1 MHTHREGLRFSA
13 LLLAVILCM
22 MAFPAAA
29 AGTDVVSAPT
39 GMVDITSAS
48 ISLYTVDGT
57 PVTTL
62 SNVPQDAKIDIDLS
76 FALDYGWEQTHDI
89 PDGTKFSL
97 TLPSALTDVTSF
109 QTVENV
115 PMQYE
120 GETYASFSISSA
132 GVITVTFNG
141 LIDQE
146 GLSAITGELSVSGS
160 FNEEAI
166 GTGDTIEFSLKAD
179 TTYTISFEEDDD
191 IPATPASIEKTG
203 DYDEAAGEIL
213 WTVTVTPGDGALEN
227 VTVSDTLS
235 NNQVFIEDTLTL
247 PDGSLAKDME
257 TGDYIFTLGT
267 VSSVT
272 AFKYRTKPANDAFS
286 SANENANVAFE
297 NNVKLNVGGTEAAA
311 DSAIVNIK
319 TDYIEKNGTFHTDTE
334 GKPYILWS
342 VDVNNNHLALTVPFT
357 LSDTLPLHLTMSES
371 SLTVDG
377 KAAAFTGSGSTY
389 TYTFTQDVTGPVR
402 LQYVT
407 YVDEAYYLQQD
418 SVSFT
423 NTATLTYNS
432 KTYSDTVSVGV
443 GTSLLRK
450 TGGGYD
456 PKTQR
461 ITWSMAV
468 NENGKSFT
476 NAVIE
481 DTILPGQEF
490 VEGSVTIQNKDDATY
505 GYDGN
510 SSKLTITLGDIFSTQ
525 KPVITYQTRVTN
537 PAHTATNNSGVS
549 YSNTATLTGVGISAS
564 TSTGTQTVK
573 SQVLSKSGSY
583 DYAAHRLNWTLT
595 VNNNGM
601 TMSSLEV
608 KDSISSGQSYVE
620 NSMYVDGQSVDP
632 IQSGSSLIIPL
643 GTIAHEVIITLS
655 TELSQSELAKFLDTN
670 QNVTFYNNA
679 SLTSDYG
686 QTVTVPASVTV
697 NNRSLTKSVKSG
709 YSEQEGTIEWEVRV
723 NPQQVAL
730 ENTILVDVL
739 QAGLSLDTESIRLYK
754 WSIDD
759 LGNLSQGDL
768 VASSAYSFEYNH
780 TTREFRFH
788 LPDEA
793 QGYILQ
799 FKTDVEAAGTY
810 SNEIS
815 LSGHAQVKG
824 KTSSTVR
831 VNDVSASISGKNGS
845 ITIKKVDKTN
855 NNPITTGAI
864 FELLDSNGVV
874 KAEATTGSNGEVTFT
889 KLKLRSYSIRE
900 KNAPLGYA
908 LNTVTYPVT
917 LSGESTTGF
926 VVVADDPLT
935 ASVMLHK
942 TNESGKPLSGGTFAI
957 YRSTDTATALQQ
969 AASVDGCIVFSGLTA
984 GIYTIKELQAPSGY
998 KRTDETR
1005 TVTLTL
1011 NSAYNTLPN
1020 VELTDPLI
1028 NYPKPDRKPAPT
1040 PKPDTGSV
1048 VVSDKDN
1055 PPGTKIVIYDKDGK
1069 QVGTVTTDENGNA
1082 EFPDLPYGDYTVR
1095 SANDSNAAES
1105 VHLSEDEPFQYLAL
1119 GPGVPKTGS
1128 ASSGILFAAVIT
1140 ALTYV
1145 ILMLTRRIR
1154 SIHTGKR

>member
-1 MHTHREGLRFSA
+1 MQTHRQSSRFLA
-13 LLLAVILCM
+13 LLLAMILCM

-29 AGTDVVSAPT
+29 GSASLVADPSE
-39 GMVDITSAS
+39 MVDVTTAD
-48 ISLYTVDGT
+48 ISLYTNDDT
-57 PVTTL
+57 PITTFN
-62 SNVPQDAKIDIDLS
+62 NVPQDAKIDIDLS
-76 FALDYGWEQTHDI
+76 FALNSDWEQNHDV
-89 PDGTKFSL
+89 PNGTQFSL

-109 QTVENV
+109 QTVTNI
-115 PMQYE
+115 PMQYN
-120 GETYASFSISSA
+120 GETYATFSVSSV

-141 LIDQE
+141 LIEQE

-166 GTGDTIEFSLKAD
+166 STGDTIEFSLKAD
-179 TTYTISFEEDDD
+179 TTYTISFEEDAD

-203 DYDEAAGEIL
+203 DYDEATGEIL
-213 WTVTVTPGDGALEN
+213 WTVTVTPGGGALEN

-235 NNQVFIEDTLTL
+235 NNQIFIEDTLNL
-247 PDGSLAKDME
+247 PDGSLAKDVA

-272 AFKYRTKPANDAFS
+272 TFKYRTKPENDAFS

-297 NNVKLNVGGTEAAA
+297 NDVKLNVGGTEAAA
-311 DSAIVNIK
+311 DSATVNVK
-319 TDYIEKNGTFHTDTE
+319 TDYIEKNGTFHTDPE

-342 VDVNNNHLALTVPFT
+342 VDVNNNYLALTAPFT

-377 KAAAFTGSGSTY
+377 EAAVFSGSGGTY
-389 TYTFTQDVTGPVR
+389 SYTFTGDVTKPVR
-402 LQYVT
+402 LQYKT

-418 SVSFT
+418 SVSFN
-423 NTATLTYNS
+423 NTATLTYNA
-432 KTYSDTVSVGV
+432 KTYSDTVTVGV

-450 TGGGYD
+450 TGSGYD

-461 ITWSMAV
+461 ITWTMAV

-476 NAVIE
+476 NAIIE
-481 DTILPGQEF
+481 DTIQPGQEF
-490 VEGSVTIQNKDDATY
+490 VEGSVTILNKDGATSE
-505 GYDGN
+505 YDGE
-510 SSKLTITLGDIFSTQ
+510 SGKLTITLGDISSTQ
-525 KPVITYQTRVTN
+525 KPVITYQTKVTN
-537 PAHTATNNSGVS
+537 PAHTATNNNGVS
-549 YSNTATLTGVGISAS
+549 YSNTAKLTGGGITAS

-583 DYAAHRLNWTLT
+583 DYAAHKLNWTLT

-608 KDSISSGQSYVE
+608 KDSISSGQSYVA

-643 GTIAHEVIITLS
+643 GTINHKVVITLS

-670 QNVTFYNNA
+670 QNITFYNNA

-697 NNRSLTKSVKSG
+697 NNQSLTKSVKSG
-709 YSEQEGTIEWEVRV
+709 YNEEDGTIEWEVRV

-730 ENTILVDVL
+730 ENTTLVDVL

-754 WSIDD
+754 WSIDA
-759 LGNLSQGDL
+759 LGNLTQGDQIT
-768 VASSAYSFEYNH
+768 SSAYSFEYNH
-780 TTREFRFH
+780 ATREFKFY
-788 LPDEA
+788 LPSEA
-793 QGYILQ
+793 QGYILR
-799 FKTDVEAAGTY
+799 FKTDVETAGTY

-824 KTSSTVR
+824 KSSSTVR

-845 ITIKKVDKTN
+845 IRIQKVDKAN
-855 NNPITTGAI
+855 NNPIAAGAT
-864 FELLDSNGVV
+864 FELLDSNGIV
-874 KAEATTGSNGEVTFT
+874 KAEATTGSNGEVTFS
-889 KLKLRSYSIRE
+889 KLKLRAYSIRE
-900 KNAPLGYA
+900 KRAPLGYA
-908 LNTVTYPVT
+908 LNTVSYPVT
-917 LSGESTTGF
+917 LSGESTTSF

-935 ASVMLHK
+935 ASVTLHK
-942 TNESGKPLSGGTFAI
+942 ANESGKPLSGGTFAI
-957 YRSTDTATALQQ
+957 YRSTDTSTVLQQ
-969 AASVDGCIVFSGLTA
+969 AASVDGSVVFSGLTA
-984 GIYTIKELQAPSGY
+984 GTYTIKELQAPSGY

-1011 NSAYNTLPN
+1011 NSADNTLPG

-1040 PKPDTGSV
+1040 PMPDTGSV

-1069 QVGTVTTDENGNA
+1069 QVGTVTTDGNGNA
-1082 EFPDLPYGDYTVR
+1082 KFPDLPYGDYTIQ
-1095 SANDSNAAES
+1095 SDSDLSYSES

-1119 GPGVPKTGS
+1119 GPGIPKTGG
-1128 ASSGILFAAVIT
+1128 ALPAILFVTILAAMAGVVFLLI
-1140 ALTYV
+1140 
-1145 ILMLTRRIR
+1145 RRINHVR
-1154 SIHTGKR
+1154 GVKR